1 MRLRG
6 SKTDVESAGLDAEGM
21 ATSVSKLR
29 EEMISL
35 SGVDIMLNDDTFKS
49 SFDILMGIGEV
60 WDNLSD
66 INRANITELLFGK
79 RQANIGSAILQNYER
94 AQEIYETSLD
104 SDGSA
109 IAENEKYLESIQ
121 GHLDQFQAKWESFST
136 NIADSAGLKMLIDLG
151 GTAITIIDKM
161 TDAFGAFGMVALP
174 IFASMSKFGN
184 AGKLKYALLQRAET
198 SCRML
203 VA

>member
-1 MRLRG
+1 
-6 SKTDVESAGLDAEGM
+6 
-21 ATSVSKLR
+21 
-29 EEMISL
+29 
-35 SGVDIMLNDDTFKS
+35 MLNDDTFKS
-49 SFDILMGIGEV
+49 SYDILMGIGEV

-109 IAENEKYLESIQ
+109 TAENEKYLESVQ
-121 GHLDQFQAKWESFST
+121 GHLDQLMAKWESFST
-136 NIADSAGLKMLIDLG
+136 NIADSTGLKTLIDLG
-151 GTAITIIDKM
+151 GTVVSVFDKM
-161 TDAFGAFGMVALP
+161 TDTFGATGMVLLP
-174 IFASMSKFGN
+174 LIASMSKLGN